1 MAANQYVSMRNLR
14 YLIFDVFEG
23 LELTK
28 LDYFKEHNR
37 DTFDMTL
44 DAAKQIGDTLLFPLY
59 EEMDKHKPEYANGS
73 ITVHPKV
80 REIMETFGEG
90 GWINAPKEFD
100 KGGQQMPFLVYNIA
114 TTILHAANTAATAF
128 PLLTAGAANLI
139 DSFGSDELKAAYLQQ
154 MWAGKWQGTM
164 ALTEPQAGS
173 SLSDITS
180 SATPTENGY
189 YKINGQKIFISG
201 GDHDG
206 VDNIIHLYLA
216 RIDGAPAGVK
226 GISLFVV
233 PKYRIENGEPVFNN
247 VTTAGAFGKLGIKGA
262 PIAHIM
268 AGEQGECRGWLV
280 GEPNKGLGYMFR
292 LMNEARIGVG
302 QISTGLASAAYYASL
317 QYANERPQGRPVSNK
332 DVNLPQTL
340 IIHHADVKR
349 MLLLQKAMVE
359 GSFALIAQC
368 SLWADVAERGTG
380 EEAANAHLLLELLT
394 PICKSYP
401 AETGMTSVSNGL
413 QVLGGAGFCDDFPL
427 QQYYRDMRINP
438 IYEGT
443 TAIQAMDLLGRK
455 ITMKGGMAVMLFN
468 NEVNKTIEAAKA
480 NEAVKTYAEK
490 LAKTQE
496 KLVQVTMNL
505 MGLAQS
511 EQPEVF
517 LRDASLYLE
526 YFSLFTVGWL
536 WLKQGLVSARALE
549 NHPQGEEAVFHK
561 SKLHTLRYYF
571 EYELPKTR
579 GLHDRLTST
588 DRLTL
593 ELAPE
598 EIV

>member
-1 MAANQYVSMRNLR
+1 MAANQYISMRNLR

-28 LDYFKEHNR
+28 LDYYKEHNQ
-37 DTFDMTL
+37 DTFNMTL
-44 DAAKQIGDTLLFPLY
+44 DAAKQIGDAMLFPIY
-59 EEMDKHKPEYANGS
+59 EEMDKHKPTYENGT

-80 REIMETFGEG
+80 RAIMEAFGEG
-90 GWINAPKEFD
+90 GWINAPKPFEQ
-100 KGGQQMPFLVYNIA
+100 GGQQMPFLVYNVA
-114 TTILHAANTAATAF
+114 TTIFHAANTAAAAF
-128 PLLTAGAANLI
+128 PFLTAGAANLI
-139 DSFGSDELKAAYLQQ
+139 DTYGSDDLKSIYLQN

-206 VDNIIHLYLA
+206 VDNIVHLYLA

-233 PKYRIENGEPVFNN
+233 PKFRIENGENIFNN

-268 AGEQGECRGWLV
+268 AGEQGDCHGWLV
-280 GEPNKGLGYMFR
+280 GEPNKGLSYMFQ

-332 DVNLPQTL
+332 DVNLPQTH
-340 IIHHADVKR
+340 IINHADVKR
-349 MLLLQKAMVE
+349 MLLLQKAVVE
-359 GSFALIAQC
+359 GSMALIAQC
-368 SLWADVAERGTG
+368 SLWADLSERGEG
-380 EEAANAHLLLELLT
+380 EEASNAHLLLELLT

-401 AETGMTSVSNGL
+401 AEMGMVSVSNGL

-455 ITMKGGMAVMLFN
+455 VTMKGGMAVMLFST
-468 NEVNKTIEAAKA
+468 EVNKTIEAAKL
-480 NEAVKTYAEK
+480 NETTKPYAEK
-490 LAKTQE
+490 LTKTLE
-496 KLVQVTMNL
+496 KLSQVL
-505 MGLAQS
+505 MHLMTVAQS

-517 LRDASLYLE
+517 LRDATLFLE
-526 YFSLFTVGWL
+526 YFGHFTLGWL
-536 WLKQGLVSARALE
+536 WLKQGVVSAKALE
-549 NHPQGEEAVFHK
+549 NDLQGDEKTFHT
-561 SKLHTLRYYF
+561 SKLHTLRYFY
-571 EYELPKTR
+571 EYELPKTQS
-579 GLHDRLTST
+579 LHGRLLSA

-593 ELAPE
+593 EVSPE

>member
-1 MAANQYVSMRNLR
+1 MRNLR
-14 YLIFDVFEG
+14 YLLFDVFEG

-44 DAAKQIGDTLLFPLY
+44 DAAKQIGDSLMFPIY
-59 EEMDKHKPEYANGS
+59 EEMDKRKLEVTDGT
-73 ITVHPKV
+73 IKVHPQI
-80 REIMETFGEG
+80 RQIMETMGEG
-90 GWINAPKEFD
+90 GWINAPKTFEQ
-100 KGGQQMPFLVYNIA
+100 GGQQMPYLLYNLAA
-114 TTILHAANTAATAF
+114 TIFHAANTAATAF
-128 PLLTAGAANLI
+128 PFLTAGAANLI
-139 DSFGSDELKAAYLQQ
+139 DIFGNDELKATYLQN

-173 SLSDITS
+173 SLSDVTS

-189 YKINGQKIFISG
+189 YKISGQKIFISG

-206 VDNIIHLYLA
+206 VDNVVHLYLA

-233 PKYRIENGEPVFNN
+233 PKYRPENGELVFNN
-247 VTTAGAFGKLGIKGA
+247 VTTAGAFGKLGIKGT

-268 AGEQGECRGWLV
+268 AGEQGECRGWLL
-280 GEPNKGLGYMFR
+280 GEPHKGLSYMFR

-317 QYANERPQGRPVSNK
+317 QYANERPQGRPINNK

-340 IIHHADVKR
+340 IINHADVKR

-359 GSFALIAQC
+359 GSMALIAQC
-368 SLWADVAERGTG
+368 SLWADIAERGTG
-380 EEAANAHLLLELLT
+380 EEASTAHMLLELLT

-401 AETGMTSVSNGL
+401 AEMGMTSVSNGL

-455 ITMKGGMAVMLFN
+455 VTMKGGMAIMAFN
-468 NEVNKTIEAAKA
+468 NEVNKTIDQAKA
-480 NEAVKTYAEK
+480 IESLKPYAEK
-490 LAKTQE
+490 LAKTQG
-496 KLVQVTMNL
+496 KLVEVTMHL

-511 EQPEVF
+511 EDPEVF

-526 YFSLFTVGWL
+526 YFSLFTIGWL
-536 WLKQGLVSARALE
+536 WLKQGIVSAKALE
-549 NHPQGEEAVFHK
+549 SNPEGDELNFHK
-561 SKLHTLRYYF
+561 SKFHTIRYFF

-579 GLHDRLTST
+579 GLHDRLVSA

-593 ELAPE
+593 EVLPE

>member
-1 MAANQYVSMRNLR
+1 MAANQYISMRNLR
-14 YLIFDVFEG
+14 YLLFDVFNG

-28 LDYFKEHNR
+28 LDYYKEHNE
-37 DTFDMTL
+37 DTFNLTL
-44 DAAKQIGDTLLFPLY
+44 DAAKQIGDSLMFPIY
-59 EEMDKHKPEYANGS
+59 EEMDKLKLKLEDGT
-73 ITVHPKV
+73 IKVHPQI
-80 REIMETFGEG
+80 RQIMETMGEG
-90 GWINAPKEFD
+90 GWINAPKSFEV
-100 KGGQQMPFLVYNIA
+100 GGQQMPYLLFNLA
-114 TTILHAANTAATAF
+114 TVIFHAANTSATAF
-128 PLLTAGAANLI
+128 PFLTAGAANLI
-139 DSFGSDELKAAYLQQ
+139 DTYGSEELKNQYLAR
-154 MWAGKWQGTM
+154 MWGGKWQGTM

-173 SLSDITS
+173 SLSDVTS
-180 SATPTENGY
+180 SATRTEHGY

-206 VDNIIHLYLA
+206 VDNIVHLYLA

-233 PKYRIENGEPVFNN
+233 PKFREENGQLVFNN
-247 VTTAGAFGKLGIKGA
+247 VTTAGAFGKLGLKGT

-280 GEPNKGLGYMFR
+280 GEPNKGLSYMFR

-317 QYANERPQGRPVSNK
+317 QYANERPQGRPINNK

-340 IIHHADVKR
+340 IINHADVKR
-349 MLLLQKAMVE
+349 MLLLQKSVVE
-359 GSFALIAQC
+359 GSLALIAQC
-368 SLWADVAERGTG
+368 SLWADLAERGTG
-380 EEAANAHLLLELLT
+380 EEASNAHLLLELLT

-401 AETGMTSVSNGL
+401 AEMGIVSVSNGL
-413 QVLGGAGFCDDFPL
+413 QVLGGSGFCDDFPL
-427 QQYYRDMRINP
+427 QQYYRDSRINP

-443 TAIQAMDLLGRK
+443 TGIQAMDLLGRK
-455 ITMKGGMAVMLFN
+455 ITMKGGAAIMLFN
-468 NEVNKTIEAAKA
+468 NEVNKTIDQAKA
-480 NEAVKTYAEK
+480 YESLKPYADK
-490 LAKTQE
+490 LAKTQG
-496 KLVQVTMNL
+496 KLVEVTMFL

-511 EQPEVF
+511 EDPEVF

-526 YFSLFTVGWL
+526 YFGHFTLGWL
-536 WLKQGLVSARALE
+536 WLKQAIASTKALAE
-549 NHPQGEEAVFHK
+549 NPQGDDKIFHE
-561 SKLHTLRYYF
+561 SKLHTLRYFF

-579 GLHDRLTST
+579 GLHDRLVST

-593 ELAPE
+593 EVKPE